1 MPMNRHPDEPDSRHS
16 SNQPTDDFL
25 VSSMLKNDEQ
35 ALHALINRYDK
46 LIRFTIF
53 RTSKKLCQ
61 QDPQWLEMVASN
73 TWLGF
78 VQSMR
83 RDPNPAPGNLA
94 AYLARIARNQTLSA
108 LRSIRNLRE
117 IQQNIGVLEKQTDK
131 ETLESPEESMIKIEE
146 LETLKSCLAELNE
159 DQQKLVSQLDS
170 ITQRRWKEA
179 AHVLGM
185 QEATLRSRW
194 VRILER
200 LKRCMKEKTG
210 KSFAPYPQDSD

>member
-1 MPMNRHPDEPDSRHS
+1 MHS

-25 VSSMLKNDEQ
+25 VSSMLNNDEQ
-35 ALHALINRYDK
+35 ALQVLINRYDK
-46 LIRFTIF
+46 LVRFTIF
-53 RTSKKLCQ
+53 RASKKLCQ
-61 QDPQWLEMVASN
+61 QDPHWLEMVASN

-83 RDPNPAPGNLA
+83 RNPNSPPGNLA

-108 LRSIRNLRE
+108 LRSIRSSQE
-117 IQQNIGVLEKQTDK
+117 MQQNMDVLEKLNDK

-146 LETLKSCLAELNE
+146 LNALRSCLEELNE

-170 ITQRRWKEA
+170 ITQRRWKGA
-179 AHVLGM
+179 AHTLGM
-185 QEATLRSRW
+185 QESTLRSRW
-194 VRILER
+194 GRILER

-210 KSFAPYPQDSD
+210 KSFAPRPLDGD